1 MKTILFFSVLFLVCN
16 FLQAQN
22 LTDNYLNRIPSL
34 PKDSCNISETD
45 VETFQKLVSAL
56 DNEIKD
62 QIRLLRQQEKTQGK
76 NAEAQAKQNAM
87 QQMGQ
92 QYGLSQEE
100 MNKMKSGKMSEA
112 DKKALANKMMQQQ
125 TNMSMGE
132 VQNLGKM
139 SEAGKKAYMEAYG
152 TEAMAT
158 SSQPNAAQKKESEK
172 AKDSYELMNE
182 QQSVMAKINAAA
194 QKTGNLYAAIETDSK
209 RIQMLDNI
217 EKMQGKFNSMIGA
230 NGGQGESMDSLAA
243 KIQSEK
249 NKYCDLFTPQY
260 RNAVKQHFT
269 ILKNSLPDQFRLGE
283 ITAELAKTQ
292 AGVEIPAGSAEIGAL
307 EDLRGYLNKLENAYR
322 YKLYYQE

>member
-1 MKTILFFSVLFLVCN
+1 MKATVFLIVLVLLFNLA
-16 FLQAQN
+16 QAQSI
-22 LTDNYLNRIPSL
+22 TTAYLNKIPAL
-34 PKDSCNISETD
+34 PKDSCNISKTD
-45 VETFQKLVSAL
+45 VETFQNQVSAL
-56 DNEIKD
+56 DTEIKN
-62 QIRLLRQQEKTQGK
+62 QIRLLRQQEKAQGK
-76 NAEAQAKQNAM
+76 NAEAQSKQNAM

-92 QYGLSQEE
+92 QYGLSPEE

-172 AKDSYELMNE
+172 AKDSYELMKE

-194 QKTGNLYAAIETDSK
+194 QKTGNLYGAIETDPK

-217 EKMQGKFNSMIGA
+217 EKMQSKFTSMIGA
-230 NGGQGESMDSLAA
+230 NGGQGDSMDSLAVRI
-243 KIQSEK
+243 KNEQ
-249 NKYCDLFTPQY
+249 NKYCDHFTPLY

-269 ILKNSLPDQFRLGE
+269 ILKNSLPDQLLLGE
-283 ITAELAKTQ
+283 ITAELAKVQ
-292 AGVEIPAGSAEIGAL
+292 AGIEMPAESAEIGSMEAL
-307 EDLRGYLNKLENAYR
+307 REYLDKLENAYR
-322 YKLYYQE
+322 YKLYYPE